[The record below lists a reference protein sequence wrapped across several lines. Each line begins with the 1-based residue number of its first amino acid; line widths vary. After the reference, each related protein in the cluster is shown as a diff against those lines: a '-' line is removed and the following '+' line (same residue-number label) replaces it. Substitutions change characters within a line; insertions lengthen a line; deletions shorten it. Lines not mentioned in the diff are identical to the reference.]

1 MMKTILV
8 VDDELSVREAFGV
21 VLKDKYRVIVSEDGQ
36 RALTI
41 ARNAPP
47 DLIILDII
55 MPKMDGIEVL
65 RKLKEMNCR
74 SKVVVVTSPRT
85 IKTAV
90 EAMKMGACGYIT
102 KPLDVEEI
110 ELVVERTLQPPK
122 SRVSLSPEARFLSKK
137 GLSLEKAVE
146 NFEKSL
152 IQDALSKSNG
162 VQTKTAKLLK
172 TSRRILKY
180 KIDKLG
186 IKAPK

>member
-1 MMKTILV
+1 MKTILV

-21 VLKDKYRVIVSEDGQ
+21 VLKREYRIIVSEDGH
-36 RALTI
+36 RALEI
-41 ARNAPP
+41 AKNAPP

-85 IKTAV
+85 IKMAV

-110 ELVVERTLQPPK
+110 ELVVERTLQLPK
-122 SRVSLSPEARFLSKK
+122 SKASLSPEARLFSKK
-137 GLSLEKAVE
+137 GLSLEQAVE
-146 NFEKSL
+146 NFERKL
-152 IQDALSKSNG
+152 IQDALKKSND
-162 VQTKTAKLLK
+162 VQSEAARLLK

-180 KIDKLG
+180 KMDNLG